1 MREQPRY
8 LAGELTRFKPLA
20 PKYYGYTAMDWFKFY
35 GFFAGMILMLA
46 FVYIKYLGL
55 FEDIETQA
63 PEYKL
68 FALGFSTV
76 ALLVV
81 LPAALGFL
89 YWAAGALVRYSLWQ
103 QQSPRFWRGFWF
115 VVLLFY
121 FFFEFDP
128 LDKIH
133 PAMSRQGLLYVP
145 KLIMLI
151 FDRKLE
157 FTLFQMGYF
166 LLWMLFWFLVVMLHM
181 SYILRGLAVIWFY
194 TKRFN
199 RYGAS
204 ILTGFRETLA
214 VAQTAPVTVQWPAQ
228 RTPLPQRFR
237 GRVVQELAGK
247 PLQLPPQRGDHRR
260 GHPVR
265 RIPLEDGGELSV
277 ELLDLLSRQ
286 PLDTTCMVRHGS
298 PKSRETGAG
307 RTAPDARFAAP
318 DCQGDTQRCDRSAD
332 RCPNEKRP
340 PRTGRGGRRKLVE
353 GGEATSSPSC

>member
-68 FALGFSTV
+68 FALAFSTV

-103 QQSPRFWRGFWF
+103 QASPRFWRWFWF

-204 ILTGFRETLA
+204 LLVGFRETLHA
-214 VAQTAPVTVQWPAQ
+214 SSLMPVTREPGWHARLKPV
-228 RTPLPQRFR
+228 RFR
-237 GRVVQELAGK
+237 GVPCLAVDDLSAEEARAIVAADLSAAIVPAPGQAAVLFIDLGRYDYDPALAELRRADGQ
-247 PLQLPPQRGDHRR
+247 PLLSF
-260 GHPVR
+260 
-265 RIPLEDGGELSV
+265 EDLWADPAASRE
-277 ELLDLLSRQ
+277 ELLV
-286 PLDTTCMVRHGS
+286 PLR
-298 PKSRETGAG
+298 RE
-307 RTAPDARFAAP
+307 ARP
-318 DCQGDTQRCDRSAD
+318 
-332 RCPNEKRP
+332 
-340 PRTGRGGRRKLVE
+340 
-353 GGEATSSPSC
+353 